1 MFLHIGIFL
10 FLKPP
15 SRLTLLRSLLAF
27 SFQSTPECASTR
39 FQGDGEGRY
48 GDDEWDTDKEGTGTM
63 RRRCT
68 GLFLVFDDLSHDSGH
83 GKG

>member
-1 MFLHIGIFL
+1 MFLCIGIFL

-27 SFQSTPECASTR
+27 SFQSTP
-39 FQGDGEGRY
+39 FQGDGEGSY
-48 GDDEWDTDKEGTGTM
+48 GDDELDTDKEGTGMM

-68 GLFLVFDDLSHDSGH
+68 GLFWVFDDLSHER
-83 GKG
+83 KRII